1 MKKFFQISAWFLMT
15 LLIVSLICA
24 MLNEPNTLVAI
35 AGFVIAVVWIAASVK
50 TKCFTHMPFHRIP
63 K

>member
-1 MKKFFQISAWFLMT
+1 MKKFFQISAWFLIT

-24 MLNEPNTLVAI
+24 MLNEPNTIVAI
-35 AGFVIAVVWIAASVK
+35 AGFIIEVVWIVVSVK
-50 TKCFTHMPFHRIP
+50 TKCFTHMPFHRMQ